1 MINHSVTLLHG
12 ILGLLLGGH
21 GEPMAP
27 AQGPPLSKEQ
37 GATKGVKL
45 LTRGPIHEAFAALDV
60 PAPKEERREEDHK
73 YVEHFAKCAKMIAA
87 CQLECDACFNHC
99 AQRVADGA
107 TEHARSMRLCLDCAE
122 LCSTA
127 ARLTVRHSPLSAV
140 ACEACA
146 KGCDLCATSC
156 EQVSADKSMAACAK
170 VCRECAK
177 ECREMV
183 KRSSRSP

>member
-1 MINHSVTLLHG
+1 MIKHSVVLLSG
-12 ILGLLLGGH
+12 ILGLLLGGP
-21 GEPMAP
+21 GEPTAR
-27 AQGPPLSKEQ
+27 AQGPPVSKER
-37 GATKGVKL
+37 GATKAVKL
-45 LTRGPIHEAFAALDV
+45 LTRGPSHEAFASLDA
-60 PAPKEERREEDHK
+60 PAVKEARRDEDHK
-73 YVEHFAKCAKMIAA
+73 YVEHSAKCAKMIAA
-87 CQLECDACFNHC
+87 CQLECDACFHHC

-127 ARLTVRHSPLSAV
+127 ARLTVRHSPLSVV

-146 KGCDLCATSC
+146 KGCDFYATSC
-156 EQVSADKSMAACAK
+156 EQVGADKSMAACAK